1 MRETQHMR
9 QLRLAISPHNPPD
22 ENAWLEEQYEDEAET
37 AARAAA
43 QEREL
48 AAAERSMR
56 RRNAA

>member
-9 QLRLAISPHNPPD
+9 ELRLAISPHNPPD
-22 ENAWLEEQYEDEAET
+22 KNAWLEEQYEDERET
-37 AARAAA
+37 AERVTR

-48 AAAERSMR
+48 AAAERSIR